1 MPKKERNNKS
11 GDGYHSYRGFF
22 YVELP
27 ASLSFSPCENNSILQ
42 KNKTWKIRTLENFL
56 CALIRYSKRS
66 INNLSKL
73 FMHL

>member
-27 ASLSFSPCENNSILQ
+27 ASLSFSPCENNSIL
-42 KNKTWKIRTLENFL
+42 
-56 CALIRYSKRS
+56 
-66 INNLSKL
+66 
-73 FMHL
+73 